1 VRLPIDVSNLT
12 FIAGSDPA
20 AVLDMERRPRADTA
34 TGEVLWRL
42 DVVAL
47 GGEDGAEVWPVRV
60 VGEPRGIRI
69 GQALRVVGLSASPW
83 EMGGRHGISFRA
95 HSVEASAPV
104 STKPTAA

>member
-1 VRLPIDVSNLT
+1 MRLPIDTSNLT

-20 AVLDMERRPRADTA
+20 AVLDMERRPRADKA

-47 GGEDGAEVWPVRV
+47 GGEDGAEVWSVRV

-83 EMGGRHGISFRA
+83 EMEGRHGISFRA
-95 HSVEASAPV
+95 HSVDAAAVVSSKSA
-104 STKPTAA
+104 AA